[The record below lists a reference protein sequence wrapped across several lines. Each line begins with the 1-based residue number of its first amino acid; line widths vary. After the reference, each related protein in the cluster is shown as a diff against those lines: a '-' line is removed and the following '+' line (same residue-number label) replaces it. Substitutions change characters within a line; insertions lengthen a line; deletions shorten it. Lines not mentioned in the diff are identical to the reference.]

1 MSSILEALKK
11 LEAEKNSPLPSEPL
25 PVDDAPD
32 YGGGSFLADS
42 DDGFPRRRTSIA
54 PLLWVLG
61 GGMFTLMVIG
71 VAVLLVMLLM
81 QRPSGNS
88 GLTAIAPAPPPT
100 ASPTNTEPVIPS
112 AEAPATTEP
121 INDTDTTALA
131 SSEAA
136 LSETVE
142 PLPSA
147 SEAPMVVTRVAPTQ
161 PTPPP
166 APVQERSTPEPVPVV
181 AAPRK
186 PVLPVKI
193 NTEPLPLEIRNL
205 PMLSRTQ
212 RTQYRLEGIQLNM
225 LNPAGPTRPLGNAF
239 INLEKVF
246 VGEFLPGSNAK
257 LVDVASH
264 GIAIEIQSTGQRY
277 YIPR

>member
-11 LEAEKNSPLPSEPL
+11 LEAEKNAPLPQEPL
-25 PVDDAPD
+25 PLDDVPD

-42 DDGFPRRRTSIA
+42 TDVFPRRRTSIA

-71 VAVLLVMLLM
+71 VAVLLVMLLL
-81 QRPSGNS
+81 QAPSGSS
-88 GLTAIAPAPPPT
+88 GLTAITPEAAPIAAPAVPQ
-100 ASPTNTEPVIPS
+100 SEEP
-112 AEAPATTEP
+112 APAKSVANP
-121 INDTDTTALA
+121 DTTALA
-131 SSEAA
+131 STDAGASEAA
-136 LSETVE
+136 E
-142 PLPSA
+142 PVQRA
-147 SEAPMVVTRVAPTQ
+147 TDKPMVVTAVTPSL
-161 PTPPP
+161 PTPAP
-166 APVQERSTPEPVPVV
+166 APVQERPTPEPAPIVA

-257 LVDVASH
+257 LVDVTSH

>member
-11 LEAEKNSPLPSEPL
+11 LEAEKNAPLAQEPL
-25 PVDDAPD
+25 PLDDVPD

-42 DDGFPRRRTSIA
+42 ADAFPKRRTAIA

-71 VAVLLVMLLM
+71 VAVLLVMLLL
-81 QRPSGNS
+81 QAPSGNS
-88 GLTAIAPAPPPT
+88 GLTAIAPVAPTAAPP
-100 ASPTNTEPVIPS
+100 AEPV
-112 AEAPATTEP
+112 APAAEDP
-121 INDTDTTALA
+121 APAESIENTDTTELA
-131 SSEAA
+131 STESG
-136 LSETVE
+136 
-142 PLPSA
+142 A
-147 SEAPMVVTRVAPTQ
+147 SESTEPAQRAAETPMVVTAVTPTL

-166 APVQERSTPEPVPVV
+166 APVQERPAPEPAPIVA

-257 LVDVASH
+257 LVDVTSH